1 MVSIVASV
9 WCSAKPRPHG
19 AGGADTLYHPLHQ
32 CYTKYYVILFAKIRP
47 TTMETQYHMKR
58 EMSDITGLQYTRL
71 NTIDRPFSISFY
83 ELFLQTSGDC
93 TNLPKISFN
102 QSIILFCFN
111 GAHQCICMA
120 LGLKRLI
127 QLDVNIAY
135 VLERSDNTFDSPTAP
150 EAPIHHTIRYTSVT
164 LNSMQYFLCKIYLH
178 RWKHNIIWDGKWV
191 I

>member
-93 TNLPKISFN
+93 NNLPKISFN

-111 GAHQCICMA
+111 GARPQEVDTARCQHRICVGAKRQHIRLAHGAGGADTPYHPLHQC
-120 LGLKRLI
+120 
-127 QLDVNIAY
+127 
-135 VLERSDNTFDSPTAP
+135 
-150 EAPIHHTIRYTSVT
+150 YTKYCVILSV
-164 LNSMQYFLCKIYLH
+164 
-178 RWKHNIIWDGKWV
+178 
-191 I
+191 